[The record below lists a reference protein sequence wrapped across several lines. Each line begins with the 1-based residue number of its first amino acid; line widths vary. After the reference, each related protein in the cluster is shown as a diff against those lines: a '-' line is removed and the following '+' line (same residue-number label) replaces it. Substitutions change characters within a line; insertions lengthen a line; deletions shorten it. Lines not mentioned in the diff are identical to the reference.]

1 MHTTNYVPEKK
12 IHSSLTFSRYAQRL
26 LESEP
31 ELWTTLKKNI
41 QHPFPKEEMQTYLDG
56 YPNAA
61 KDAHALHSA
70 LRTLRKRVM
79 LHLIIRD
86 LSGLASLS

>member
-1 MHTTNYVPEKK
+1 MHTTNYLPETK
-12 IHSSLTFSRYAQRL
+12 ISSSLTFSHYAQRL

-31 ELWTTLKKNI
+31 ELWTKLTKNI

-61 KDAHALHSA
+61 KDEHDLHSA
-70 LRTLRKRVM
+70 LRTLHKRVI
-79 LHLIIRD
+79 LHLI
-86 LSGLASLS
+86 